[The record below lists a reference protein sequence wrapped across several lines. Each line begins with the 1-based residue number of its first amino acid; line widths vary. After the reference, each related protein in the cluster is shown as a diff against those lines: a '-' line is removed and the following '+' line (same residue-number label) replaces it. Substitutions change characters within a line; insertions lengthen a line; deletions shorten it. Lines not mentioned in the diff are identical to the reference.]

1 MDAPEEKKDDSY
13 LHGQPEKWADAV
25 FRPVADSPGG
35 PYVRITGECPQCKH
49 DISKSIVPR
58 TGAVALA
65 AEKGDV
71 DEKSFRYLVT
81 CNCIRG
87 HADAPDGVRGCG
99 AQGWVAVKSKKGAI
113 SEVVA
118 IGDSDPD
125 EWDKDEY
132 VELMLHQQLP
142 KLREFAG
149 QWTAM
154 LGVVT
159 GFLAVGTFF
168 DFTLEDLKIDDLAW
182 KVYVAG
188 AAVALVAAVIAVALG
203 SQAAGLRQF
212 DEMPAD
218 TAGRVKALND
228 TVEYCRRRLD
238 LSKIAALVSVVSLGI
253 AMAARFAG

>member
-1 MDAPEEKKDDSY
+1 MSEPDEKKDDSY
-13 LHGQPEKWADAV
+13 LHGQPENWTTAEFKPAPDE
-25 FRPVADSPGG
+25 G
-35 PYVRITGECPQCKH
+35 PYVRINGKCPHCAH
-49 DISKSIVPR
+49 DISKSIVPLK
-58 TGAVALA
+58 GAVALA
-65 AEKGDV
+65 AEKGDS

-81 CNCIRG
+81 CNCVRG

-99 AQGWVAVKSKKGAI
+99 AQGWVVVKSKKGVL
-113 SEVVA
+113 SDVVA
-118 IGDSDPD
+118 IEDSDPD

-132 VELMLHQQLP
+132 VERMLHEQLP

-168 DFTLEDLKIDDLAW
+168 DFTREDLKVGDLAW

-188 AAVALVAAVIAVALG
+188 AAVALAAAVIAVALG

-218 TAGRVKALND
+218 TQGRIAALND
-228 TVEYCRRRLD
+228 TVAYCRQRLD
-238 LSKIAALVSVVSLGI
+238 LSKIAALVSVISLAT